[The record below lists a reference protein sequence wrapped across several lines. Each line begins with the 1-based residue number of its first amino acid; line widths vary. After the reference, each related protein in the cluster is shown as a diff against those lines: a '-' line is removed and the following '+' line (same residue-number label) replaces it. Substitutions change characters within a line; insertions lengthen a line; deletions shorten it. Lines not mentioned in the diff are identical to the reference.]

1 MDNGKQKVTKKE
13 VQSLLKNMRDTAT
26 DAAATIR
33 RLQKTGKISK
43 DKSLSAYTYNLRKTK
58 EYHEILKSLQD
69 LKKQRDNKLLDMQ
82 SNGLSYRD
90 IAKQTGLSYDTIYG
104 TFVRYNKVK
113 RIRVTRGNTKTSQK
127 RLVEDWDKNYYPGR
141 VPTLQTRKAFEALNL
156 ELKC

>member
-1 MDNGKQKVTKKE
+1 MDNGKQKVTKKQ

-26 DAAATIR
+26 DAAATIK

-43 DKSLSAYTYNLRKTK
+43 DNSLSSYTYNLRKTK
-58 EYHEILKSLQD
+58 EYHEILKNIQD
-69 LKKQRDNKLLDMQ
+69 LRKQRDNKLLDMQ
-82 SNGLSYRD
+82 SDGLSYRE

-127 RLVEDWDKNYYPGR
+127 RLVEDWGKNYYPGR
-141 VPTLQTRKAFEALNL
+141 VPTMQTRKAFEALNL